1 MTSPGTMSGE
11 GTPATPTSGEL
22 GPPRSGA
29 AFVALL
35 LRDLTVLR
43 KFTGTFVLRTVMQ
56 PLLFVFVFTYVF
68 PKIGQGVGDPGGT
81 TDFSSL
87 LVPGVVAIA
96 CFFQGIQAVTLPLV
110 TEIGYTREIEDR
122 VMAPLPVWA
131 LAVEKVVSGAL
142 QGIVAAAVVFP
153 LAVFIPAT
161 SVHLDVNWPLLL
173 TATPLAALT
182 GASLGL
188 TIGTKVQPSQVAL
201 MFSII
206 VIPITF
212 LGASYYP
219 WARLAAIPWLKWA
232 VLANPLVY
240 MSEAFRAALAPQF
253 PHMALPAIYAGMVA
267 FTVALTLVGIQG
279 FRRRVLS

>member
-1 MTSPGTMSGE
+1 MT
-11 GTPATPTSGEL
+11 AAEL

-68 PKIGQGVGDPGGT
+68 PKIGQGVGGQDGGPS
-81 TDFSSL
+81 DFSSL
-87 LVPGVVAIA
+87 LVAGVVAIA

-131 LAVEKVVSGAL
+131 LALEKVVSGAC
-142 QGIVAAAVVFP
+142 QGMLAAAAVFP
-153 LAVFIPAT
+153 LAVLIPAT
-161 SVHLDVNWPLLL
+161 SVHLDASWPLLL
-173 TATPLAALT
+173 TATPLASLT

-188 TIGTKVQPSQVAL
+188 TIGTKVQPNQVAL

-206 VIPITF
+206 VVPITF
-212 LGASYYP
+212 LGATYYP
-219 WARLAAIPWLKWA
+219 WARLAPIPWLKWA

-253 PHMALPAIYAGMVA
+253 PHMALPAAYAGMVI
-267 FTVALTLVGIQG
+267 FTAALTLVGIQG
-279 FRRRVLS
+279 FRRRVLA